1 MGIIRVVINETHT
14 LMVDQISA
22 IKKWVAEKWMGEWIG
37 DWVKELLGEEVHI
50 VLEKI
55 PAEGMVLAEIK
66 KLSKKLSEGRE
77 TIVEE
82 RETIVIASPI
92 PALMSMLAAD
102 GTDFFVLHNDKREK
116 KELPNGKII
125 MTVAKEGWVIV

>member
-14 LMVDQISA
+14 LMADQISA
-22 IKKWVAEKWMGEWIG
+22 IKKWVAEKWMGKWIEG
-37 DWVKELLGEEVHI
+37 VHI

-92 PALMSMLAAD
+92 PALMSMLAAE

>member
-1 MGIIRVVINETHT
+1 MKIRVIINEQHEI
-14 LMVDQISA
+14 MEDQVRA
-22 IKKWVAEKWMGEWIG
+22 IKEYWAG
-37 DWVKELLGEEVHI
+37 KEVNVLLV
-50 VLEKI
+50 EKI

-77 TIVEE
+77 TIV
-82 RETIVIASPI
+82 IASPI
-92 PALMSMLAAD
+92 PALMSMLAAE